1 MIRLRVLYDAAEALL
16 GERLFK
22 LIRYVTSG
30 GTAALSNMAALFLL
44 VHFGHVYYLYASVLA
59 FLISVGV
66 SFTMQK
72 FWTFRD
78 TYVHDIHTQ
87 FARYVLVIVANLILN
102 TLLMYTLVEK
112 AGVWYLSAQFFTVI
126 VIAFVSYFAYRH
138 FVFRERTVPFV

>member
-1 MIRLRVLYDAAEALL
+1 MTLLRDIYVATEALL
-16 GERLFK
+16 GVRVFK
-22 LIRYVTSG
+22 IVRYVTSG
-30 GTAALSNMAALFLL
+30 GTATVTNLATLFLL
-44 VHFGHVYYLYASVLA
+44 VHFGHVYYLYASILA
-59 FLISVGV
+59 FIMSVGV

-78 TYVHDIHTQ
+78 THVHDIHSQ

-126 VIAFVSYFAYRH
+126 VIACLGYFAYRH
-138 FVFRERTVPFV
+138 FVFRERTVPLV